1 MLSQKIFSFKIVYIF
16 SYFPSGKLYLLIL
29 SSAVIGSCCFPNIIS
44 NIRFCKYLQY
54 LQCDGKGL
62 WHILNFEFIWLP
74 VKMNIL
80 GLFLILRVGSSW
92 LLATFDF
99 RVHILT
105 LMYKQSLPKKKKSNL
120 YILGHL
126 LPIICV
132 ATFFPHF
139 ALYFCFIFDL
149 VYIYIGRLQTLL
161 KLPWPNVSAFS
172 ILQISYL

>member
-1 MLSQKIFSFKIVYIF
+1 MLSQKIFSFKIVNIF

-29 SSAVIGSCCFPNIIS
+29 SSTVIGSCCFPNIIS

-54 LQCDGKGL
+54 LQCDGKSL

-80 GLFLILRVGSSW
+80 GVFLILGVGSSW

-105 LMYKQSLPKKKKSNL
+105 LIYKQSLQKKKQSLHIRTFTPYYLCGNIFSPLCTLFLFYFWPCIHIYWKTADTLKTSMAKC
-120 YILGHL
+120 
-126 LPIICV
+126 IC
-132 ATFFPHF
+132 
-139 ALYFCFIFDL
+139 I
-149 VYIYIGRLQTLL
+149 
-161 KLPWPNVSAFS
+161 
-172 ILQISYL
+172 